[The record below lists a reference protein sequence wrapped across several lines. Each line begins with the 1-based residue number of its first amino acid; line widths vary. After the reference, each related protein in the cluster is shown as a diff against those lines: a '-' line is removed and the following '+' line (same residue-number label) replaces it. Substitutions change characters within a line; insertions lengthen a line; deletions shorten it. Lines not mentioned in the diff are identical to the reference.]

1 MEKNIVLNGK
11 KILIIGGTPQHKK
24 LVRAARRLG
33 VYTIVVDYL
42 QDSITKQEAD
52 KAYCVST
59 MDIQGMVDICK
70 KEKVDGVITGY
81 IDPCQRSYQKLCEIL
96 NFPCL
101 GTKEQF
107 FKMTDKHAFKKM
119 CMENDVDVIK
129 EYSLED
135 VEKENIE
142 YPVFVKPVD
151 SRGSRGQRVCYS
163 YEETKKAIK
172 EASNESSNGDV
183 LIEKY
188 MENSHEFQVTYFYIN
203 GKPYLIR
210 TVDSYT
216 GTEKNHLEKV
226 VSCAISPSRY
236 TDEYME
242 NAHEKVLKMFENLGI
257 QNGPI
262 FMQGFEDNGTFRFFD
277 PGLRFPGVDYELI
290 YKQVYGIDLM
300 EAMIYFAITG
310 KGMELSMPHN
320 SVYINGNKAAI
331 LFPTVKAG
339 TITRIEG
346 YDRVIQDKN
355 IVSLLPRCSEGDKI
369 DWTYNVNQRLAEIDI
384 LAENIDELVKSI
396 ERVQNTIKVFDE
408 NGNDMVFE
416 KFSTSCLNGRRM

>member
-1 MEKNIVLNGK
+1 MKKNIVLNGK
-11 KILIIGGTPQHKK
+11 KILILGGTPQHKK
-24 LVRAARRLG
+24 MVNAARRLG

-42 QDSITKQEAD
+42 QDSIAKREAD

-59 MDIQGMVDICK
+59 TDIQGMVDICK
-70 KEKVDGVITGY
+70 KERVDGVITGY
-81 IDPCQRSYQKLCEIL
+81 IDPCQRPYQQLCEIL

-188 MENSHEFQVTYFYIN
+188 MENAHEFQVTYFYIN
-203 GKPYLIR
+203 GTPYLIR

-216 GTEKNHLEKV
+216 GTEKNHLDKV

-236 TDEYME
+236 TDEYMK
-242 NAHEKVLKMFENLGI
+242 NAHEKVLKMFEKLGI

-320 SVYINGNKAAI
+320 SAYINGNKAAI

-355 IVSLLPRCSEGDKI
+355 IVSLLQRCSEGEKI

-416 KFSTSCLNGRRM
+416 RFSTSRLNGNN